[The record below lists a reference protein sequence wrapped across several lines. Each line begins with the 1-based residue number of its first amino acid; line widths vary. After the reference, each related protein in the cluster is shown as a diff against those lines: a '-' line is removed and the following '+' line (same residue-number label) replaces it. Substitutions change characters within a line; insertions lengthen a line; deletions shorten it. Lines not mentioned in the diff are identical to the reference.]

1 MQAKLG
7 IPAKLISEMDINMV
21 RFSIRRKPETKPQN
35 QPPPEMQVE
44 TNVAKTTSGDTST
57 SDEEPKGFAQ
67 AFAAHQVQEEERKQE
82 DSGFPYQEQVQTHT

>member
-1 MQAKLG
+1 MV
-7 IPAKLISEMDINMV
+7 INMV
-21 RFSIRRKPETKPQN
+21 RFSIRRKPESRPQN
-35 QPPPEMQVE
+35 QPPPEVPVP

-82 DSGFPYQEQVQTHT
+82 ESGFPYQEQVPVHT